1 MTQSEIDTGFAGL
14 HGRGRKKQDAPIERE
29 LYLTLEEV
37 YKGCTKKM
45 KISRRV
51 SEVATLHKIVCFECF
66 LMRFSGGNPS

>member
-14 HGRGRKKQDAPIERE
+14 QGRGRKKQDAPIERE

-51 SEVATLHKIVCFECF
+51 SEMAVVLNKMYTSSILGSFEK
-66 LMRFSGGNPS
+66 N